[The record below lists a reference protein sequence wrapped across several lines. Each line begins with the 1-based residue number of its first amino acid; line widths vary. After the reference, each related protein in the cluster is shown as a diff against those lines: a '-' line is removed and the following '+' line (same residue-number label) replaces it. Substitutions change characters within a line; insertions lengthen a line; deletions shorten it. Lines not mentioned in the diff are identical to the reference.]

1 MPVCNWSSPPA
12 ASWVKPSGLCQT
24 PLNSGPLGN
33 ILTSREKVFRQ
44 SEDNTSVSRG
54 SLSGKWGRLVWES
67 GLLWILA
74 RCLCPSRSH
83 DSFTRCCKWGG
94 KKGDGSFWTGF
105 SPSYWEMLQGN
116 FFFFSSYL
124 TSSFFFCVSFFILVA
139 DFGVSAKNNKT
150 LQRRDSFIG
159 TPYWWVQ
166 NVGVG
171 DVDKSFWCFLSS
183 RNVIKKPFTDG
194 YLQMGVSVLW
204 CNTL

>member
-24 PLNSGPLGN
+24 LLNSGPLGN

-54 SLSGKWGRLVWES
+54 SLSGKWGQLVWES

-83 DSFTRCCKWGG
+83 DSFTRCCNWGE

-116 FFFFSSYL
+116 FFFFPAISRHL
-124 TSSFFFCVSFFILVA
+124 FFFCVFLHSCSWFWSICKKQQNLAKKRFFHWNTILV
-139 DFGVSAKNNKT
+139 ST
-150 LQRRDSFIG
+150 ERRG
-159 TPYWWVQ
+159 
-166 NVGVG
+166 G
-171 DVDKSFWCFLSS
+171 WC
-183 RNVIKKPFTDG
+183 G
-194 YLQMGVSVLW
+194 
-204 CNTL
+204 